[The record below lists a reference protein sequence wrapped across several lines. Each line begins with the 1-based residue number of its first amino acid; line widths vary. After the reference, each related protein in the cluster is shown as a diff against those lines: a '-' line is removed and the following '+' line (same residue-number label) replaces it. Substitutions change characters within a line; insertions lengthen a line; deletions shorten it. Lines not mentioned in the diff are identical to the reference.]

1 MPKCV
6 ILMLADFCFITTP
19 AVAVCQICHVLSSF
33 VTLHY
38 CFSACLWNSAFGFLS
53 RHFIGT
59 SMTLI
64 STKVAFLLTME
75 AMFKSSAV
83 IAKLFLSFFSHV
95 LTATCTGV
103 LFFLTAECVDAAFFR
118 HRWLRCLLVVSGISC
133 WNHTGALL
141 SCTRIR
147 CVISV
152 SGLLLPV
159 CLSLVQ
165 LVLKGSWSNLKT
177 YEELIVVLLSLMTAL

>member
-83 IAKLFLSFFSHV
+83 IAKLFVIFFSCANCNVHWCSFFFNSWMCWRRFFQASMATVSACCKWHIMLESYWCTAV
-95 LTATCTGV
+95 LYPHQMCNKCFGPAAARVFITCAAGV
-103 LFFLTAECVDAAFFR
+103 
-118 HRWLRCLLVVSGISC
+118 
-133 WNHTGALL
+133 
-141 SCTRIR
+141 
-147 CVISV
+147 
-152 SGLLLPV
+152 
-159 CLSLVQ
+159 
-165 LVLKGSWSNLKT
+165 KGKL
-177 YEELIVVLLSLMTAL
+177 E